1 MDAETV
7 QAAIAQCERAGLAI
21 TVANVAKNVLLKPGD
36 YSKLIERGLK
46 AEVGPALKRTGFI
59 TKDEVDHTKVE
70 MVVAS
75 LSDLRVLLRIKGRN
89 ITRSTKQ
96 YNALKAL
103 VGFLEEKERELG
115 YEPYVYQF
123 EEDARRIYAMH
134 GVELPASWGRGIQ

>member
-1 MDAETV
+1 MDADTV
-7 QAAIAQCERAGLAI
+7 QAAVAQCERAGLAI

-36 YSKLIERGLK
+36 YSKLIDRGLK
-46 AEVGPALKRTGFI
+46 AEVAPALKRIGFI

-89 ITRSTKQ
+89 IARSQTQ
-96 YNALKAL
+96 YNALKQL
-103 VGFLEEKERELG
+103 VAFLEEKERELG

-123 EEDARRIYAMH
+123 EEDARRIYQMH
-134 GVELPASWGRGIQ
+134 GLELPAAWGRGLQ